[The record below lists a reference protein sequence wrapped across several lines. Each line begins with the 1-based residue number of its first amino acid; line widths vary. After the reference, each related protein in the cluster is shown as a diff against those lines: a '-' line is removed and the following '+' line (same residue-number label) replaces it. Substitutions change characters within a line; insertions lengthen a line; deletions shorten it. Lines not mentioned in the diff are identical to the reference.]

1 MDPTIE
7 MTANPVLGILLYVL
21 GGAAGAS
28 FYLPFKRIRNW
39 AWESYWMIYCVFGLI
54 VVPWTLA
61 FAVSPNVISVLMS
74 TPAGTLLRCCLFG
87 AMWGVGGLTWGLMI
101 RYLGVGLGLAI
112 GCGLCAAAGTLIP
125 PVVRG
130 EFALLA
136 ASESGIA
143 TLFGV
148 AVSLAGIV
156 VVGAAGMSKENEL
169 PDEKK
174 KAAVAEFNFRKGL
187 LVAVFSG
194 IMSAGM
200 AFGLGGGASIEEK
213 ALQMPPPT
221 PAAWKGIPVLVVVLL
236 GGFVVNFAW
245 CLYLNMKN
253 RTTGDYANR
262 EAPLLSNH
270 CCSALAGAIWCS
282 QFIFFKV
289 ADTKIGPYAFAG
301 WTVLMSSAILF
312 SSLLGVIIGE
322 WRGVSGRTQKLLA
335 AGLATLVISLVIIGY
350 GNYLKG

>member
-1 MDPTIE
+1 MDPTIDV
-7 MTANPVLGILLYVL
+7 TTDPLLGILLYAL

-39 AWESYWMIYCVFGLI
+39 AWESYWMIYCVSGLI
-54 VVPWTLA
+54 VVPWVLA
-61 FAVSPNVISVLMS
+61 FAVSPNVIQVLRA
-74 TPAGTLLRCCLFG
+74 TPPETLIRCCLFG

-125 PVVRG
+125 PIVRG
-130 EFALLA
+130 EFALLV
-136 ASESGIA
+136 ASKSGIA
-143 TLFGV
+143 TLIGV

-156 VVGAAGMSKENEL
+156 IVGAAGMSKEGEL
-169 PDEKK
+169 SDEKK
-174 KAAVAEFNFRKGL
+174 KEAVAEFNFRKGL
-187 LVAVFSG
+187 LVAIFSG

-200 AFGLGGGASIEEK
+200 AFGLGGGASIEER
-213 ALQMPPPT
+213 ALRAAPAT

-236 GGFVVNFAW
+236 GGFAVNFAW
-245 CLYLNMKN
+245 CIYLNIRN
-253 RTTGDYANR
+253 RTAGDYTAR

-270 CCSALAGAIWCS
+270 CFSALAGAIWCS

-312 SSLLGVIIGE
+312 SSLLGIVLGE
-322 WRGVSGRTQKLLA
+322 WKGVSGRTQRLLA
-335 AGLATLVISLVIIGY
+335 AGLATLVVSLVIIGY